1 MPPENGQAH
10 QGQLFLIHY
19 AKILHTL
26 GEYQGSGIGW
36 GSSEGLRQ
44 RKMIRLWVTAGG
56 FCIIGEKQLFAGR
69 E

>member
-1 MPPENGQAH
+1 MSSENGQAH

-36 GSSEGLRQ
+36 GSQEGLIQ
-44 RKMIRLWVTAGG
+44 RKMIRLRVTAGG
-56 FCIIGEKQLFAGR
+56 FCIIGEKQLFTGG